1 MKLNL
6 EQLTSITRG
15 AVTVEQKEDKFY
27 FYRFTEAQKKAYE
40 TTSPNDFYRKS
51 FATAGVRLSFRT
63 NSTKFGFEYD
73 FFGFGS
79 SREYGYFDLYVNGA
93 MEKHFGV
100 DGNACQ
106 SGKMSIAL
114 PAGEKTLELYFPWSK
129 CTALSE
135 VELDDDATFEGVSR
149 AHTMIS
155 FGDSITHGY
164 DAIYPSLSYASQ
176 LAQNLDADQLN
187 KGIGGDI
194 FFPALLDDKD
204 PIDPDYIT
212 VAYGTNDWSKCP
224 REVFEKNCTEFYN
237 RLSAMYPNAKI
248 FAITPIWRGDGFRK
262 VCGFG
267 SPVTNVYPMIADIC
281 RDLPNVVVIN
291 PYNFVPHRPEFFA
304 DLRLHPNDFGFG
316 LYAKGV
322 YNEMVKHL

>member
-1 MKLNL
+1 MKLTL
-6 EQLTSITRG
+6 DQIKTITRG
-15 AVTVEQKEDKFY
+15 VDSVVEKDGKFH
-27 FYRFTEAQKKAYE
+27 FYRFTQAQIKAYE

-51 FATAGVRLSFRT
+51 FASSGVRFYFRT
-63 NSTKFGFEYD
+63 NSTKLAFNYEFGY
-73 FFGFGS
+73 GS
-79 SREYGYFDLYVNGA
+79 SREYAYFDLYVNGA
-93 MEKHFGV
+93 MEKHFGS
-100 DGNACQ
+100 DGNACRGG
-106 SGKMSIAL
+106 SINIAL
-114 PAGEKTLELYFPWSK
+114 PAGEKTLELYFPWSR
-129 CTALSE
+129 CTMLSD
-135 VELDDDATFEGVSR
+135 VELDDGATIEGLYR
-149 AHTMIS
+149 KYKMIS

-176 LAQNLDADQLN
+176 LAQNLDAEQLN

-194 FFPALLDDKD
+194 FFPALLDEKD
-204 PIDPDYIT
+204 AFEPDFIT

-224 REVFEKNCTEFYN
+224 RETFEKNCTEFYN
-237 RLSAMYPNAKI
+237 RLSAMYPSAKI

-267 SPVTNVYPMIADIC
+267 SPVTNVHPMIAEIC
-281 RDLPNVVVIN
+281 KDLPNVVVIN

-322 YNEMVKHL
+322 YNEIVKYL